1 MEFIPVRI
9 YAHEQPE
16 GYRLLVDRVWPRGV
30 SKVNARL
37 DDWAKQI
44 APSTELR
51 KWYAHDPAKAEEFN
65 RRYIT
70 ELDSNPAT
78 PAFLQKIRSLDADKV
93 LLLFG
98 AKDEDDNNATVL
110 ADYLKEKIG

>member
-30 SKVNARL
+30 SKINARL

-51 KWYAHDPAKAEEFN
+51 KWYGHDPAKAEEFN
-65 RRYIT
+65 RRYIA
-70 ELDSNPAT
+70 ELDANPET
-78 PAFLQKIRSLDADKV
+78 PDFLQKIRQLDTDKV

-98 AKDEDDNNATVL
+98 AKDEADNNATVL